1 MEFAAKES
9 AAAQS
14 KEEILKGWDLVRA
27 KRREIVGR
35 KGKGRIADTEQ
46 EASTHSHSSTS
57 VADAVTDEPE
67 QVESSRYG
75 TAAEVF
81 TRAETRNSTY
91 TREDSEVEAFSIVQT
106 IVRDASSAPPTPSAG
121 LMDFVGSL
129 KTKTLGV
136 LSSPIAFGRS
146 LHSLTGDPSEPESS
160 TSAPDETSTASM
172 RSAPPS
178 SPSNNT
184 PSNNSDSAWWKPSRV
199 SFMGSFASPS
209 PPVHQKAYRQARS
222 HSFSPEVILQPT
234 PRSDRRDSQLPDKST
249 VVKGRF
255 SSLVRENDY
264 RHPGGKGKN
273 LDPRLFTKM
282 ELEGKTFVH
291 IQVSPSFI

>member
-91 TREDSEVEAFSIVQT
+91 TREDSEVEGSDMPT
-106 IVRDASSAPPTPSAG
+106 IDQDASSAPPTPSAG
-121 LMDFVGSL
+121 LMDFVGGL

-136 LSSPIAFGRS
+136 LSSPISFGRS
-146 LHSLTGDPSEPESS
+146 LYSLTGDPSEPESS

-172 RSAPPS
+172 RSSPPS

-199 SFMGSFASPS
+199 SFMDSVASAS
-209 PPVHQKAYRQARS
+209 PPVRQFAYRQARS
-222 HSFSPEVILQPT
+222 HSASPEVILQPM
-234 PRSDRRDSQLPDKST
+234 PRSHRRSSQSPDKST

-255 SSLVRENDY
+255 SRLVLENDY
-264 RHPGGKGKN
+264 RHPGGGGKN